1 MTPPLDAQGAEAP
14 AAATAEPL
22 VKVRG
27 LEKRFG
33 GGGWLPGRA
42 RAAVRAVD
50 GVDFDIRRGETFGV
64 VGETGS
70 GKSTLGRLVLR
81 LLNPSAG
88 SIAFEGRDITTLS
101 RARMRPLRRD
111 MQMVFQDPY
120 GSLDPRFKVGRIIAE
135 PMRAHGLAGGD
146 LAGRTARIMR
156 QVGLAPHMADR
167 YPHEFSGGQR
177 QRIGIARAMALD
189 PKLLVLDEPVSAL
202 DVSIQAQILNL
213 LRDIQRRTG
222 VAYLFIA
229 HDLAVVRHIS
239 DRIAVMYLGRIVET
253 APRDALYA
261 APRHPYTAALLSAV
275 PIPDLRIERARR
287 RIPLH
292 GEIGSAT
299 AMPSGCRFHPRCFKA
314 RLVARRGGVETTQA
328 ADGTVLPA
336 ACVRA
341 DPAPVAAGPDGREAA
356 CHYPLE
362 GDEAAQAAPLSAP
375 AEEGARA

>member
-1 MTPPLDAQGAEAP
+1 MTMHPGTP
-14 AAATAEPL
+14 AADDTL
-22 VKVRG
+22 LQVRG
-27 LEKRFG
+27 LTKTFG
-33 GGGWLPGRA
+33 GRSLLPGKA
-42 RAAVRAVD
+42 KPVVRAVD
-50 GVDFDIRRGETFGV
+50 GIDFHIRRGETFGV

-70 GKSTLGRLVLR
+70 GKSTLGRVVLR
-81 LLNPSAG
+81 LLDPTDG
-88 SIAFEGRDITTLS
+88 QILFDGQDITTMPRS
-101 RARMRPLRRD
+101 RVRALRRD

-120 GSLDPRFKVGRIIAE
+120 GSLDPRMKVGQIIAE
-135 PMRAHGLAGGD
+135 PMRVHGLARGN
-146 LAGRTARIMR
+146 LAARTAEIMR

-213 LRDIQRRTG
+213 LRDIQRQTG

-239 DRIAVMYLGRIVET
+239 DRIAVMYLGRVVEMAT
-253 APRDALYA
+253 RDKLYA
-261 APRHPYTAALLSAV
+261 NPRHPYTAALLSAV
-275 PIPDLRIERARR
+275 PIPNLSKERARR

-314 RLVARRGGVETTQA
+314 RLVAQRGGVETA
-328 ADGTVLPA
+328 AAKDGTVLPA
-336 ACVRA
+336 PCVRT
-341 DPAPVAAGPDGREAA
+341 DPALAQDSEGQMVA
-356 CHYPLE
+356 CHFPLE
-362 GDEAAQAAPLSAP
+362 GAEAAQATPAAPVRTSGDP
-375 AEEGARA
+375 A